1 MHAMLFVDS
10 NSWTSFLFDVL
21 QLRCSLQ
28 VQVLRSVSDWSIGQ
42 VVEQSIHSGW
52 VEAIEKAQNFIY
64 IENQFFIS
72 SLGGSSIKNVIAK
85 ALLDRIVRAV
95 QQNHVFR
102 VIVVVPLHPE
112 GDFVHTR

>member
-1 MHAMLFVDS
+1 MFSYLA
-10 NSWTSFLFDVL
+10 
-21 QLRCSLQ
+21 LQ
-28 VQVLRSVSDWSIGQ
+28 VQILRSVSDWSIGQ
-42 VVEQSIHSGW
+42 EVEQSILNGW
-52 VEAIEKAQNFIY
+52 IDAIEKAQHFIY

-72 SLGGSSIKNVIAK
+72 SLGGSSIKNGIAK

-95 QQNHVFR
+95 HENVTFK